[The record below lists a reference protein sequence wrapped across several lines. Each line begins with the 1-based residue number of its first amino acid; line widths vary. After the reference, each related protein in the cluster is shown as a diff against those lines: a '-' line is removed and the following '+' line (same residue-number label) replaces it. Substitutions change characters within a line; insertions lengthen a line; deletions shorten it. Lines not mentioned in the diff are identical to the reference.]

1 MIHPPAVRPRLHH
14 GLAVVLLLLAGAAL
28 AQPVAPPTPY
38 RWNVLPVGAGGFITG
53 VDLPPDGSTR
63 YIRTDT
69 YGAWRWEGDRWV
81 QLVNARS
88 MPAAELAQGAFD
100 TGVQEIASAPSNP
113 NRVYMALRG
122 AVYRSDNRGN
132 TWARTAFSPVPMNA
146 NDPWRTEG
154 NKMAVDPAN
163 PDVVFLG
170 TPQDGLWRTLDGGAN
185 WTRQTAVPAGQDEL
199 IEGTVRGPGIVGIH
213 FEPGAPVV
221 GGRTQV
227 LVVGSWRNGI
237 YRSIDGG
244 ADFARIATGDDAS
257 PRGIVRAAF
266 GPQATL
272 YVVDGRGAWRRR
284 GGTWTRI
291 RTDGNLVAV
300 AADPGNDD
308 RVYVFTDGGRAFRST
323 SGGST
328 WSSQIAPALEVAGDI
343 PWHGFTEENFFTT
356 AQVSFDPQV
365 AGRLWIGQGI
375 GVWRAQVAD
384 GQSTI
389 TWQGESRGIEQLV
402 GNDVLSAP
410 GRAPVLAAWDRAL
423 FRAANLAQFPATHGP
438 TNRFNSAWML
448 DSTPALPGFVVAN
461 VSDHRFCC
469 EGDGLSSQAGY
480 SLDGGITWTPFA
492 VQPGPGA
499 GAFGF
504 GNIAVAANSADKIVW
519 APTFDRTP
527 RYTTNRGGNWQPVNL
542 PGFGGSPSGSHF
554 GLFLNRKIL
563 AADRVLPDTFYLA
576 HSGLQGQGE
585 AVVIATR
592 GLYRSTDGG
601 ANWQRVFS
609 EELAPFSIF
618 NATLKAVP
626 GRAGHLFF
634 TSGPLDGFD
643 GPFRRSLDRGDSWGS
658 VPGVTRVV
666 AFGFGRPA
674 APGAYPTIY
683 IAGKVGGTYGLWRSI
698 DDATTWSRIGTWPT
712 DSLDTV
718 RAIDGD
724 KDVFSRVYLALSGS
738 GFAWGEIDADPL
750 FGNGFESP

>member
-1 MIHPPAVRPRLHH
+1 MMLRLDLRRRARRAFAVC
-14 GLAVVLLLLAGAAL
+14 VLLLACTAT
-28 AQPVAPPTPY
+28 AQTVAPPTPY

-69 YGAWRWEGDRWV
+69 YGAWRWDGDRWV

-88 MPAAELAQGAFD
+88 MPAGEIADGVFD
-100 TGVQEIASAPSNP
+100 GGVQEIASAPSNP
-113 NRVYMALRG
+113 SRVYLALRG

-132 TWARTAFSPVPMNA
+132 TWTRTAFTPVPMNA
-146 NDPWRTEG
+146 NDRWRTEG

-170 TPQDGLWRTLDGGAN
+170 TPQNGLWRTLDGGAN
-185 WTRQTAVPAGQDEL
+185 WIRLSAVPAGQDVEL
-199 IEGTVRGPGIVGIH
+199 SGTVRGPGIVGIH
-213 FEPGAPVV
+213 FEPGAPVL
-221 GGRTQV
+221 GGRTRV
-227 LVVGSWRNGI
+227 LVVGSWLNGL
-237 YRSIDGG
+237 YRSTDGG
-244 ADFARIATGDDAS
+244 DAFTRIATGDDAS
-257 PRGIVRAAF
+257 PRGIWRAAY

-272 YVVDGRGAWRRR
+272 YVVDGRGAWRWRA
-284 GGTWTRI
+284 GTWARI

-300 AADPGNDD
+300 AADPTNDD
-308 RVYVFTDGGRAFRST
+308 RVFVFTDGGRAFRST
-323 SGGST
+323 TGGNT
-328 WSSQIAPALEVAGDI
+328 WSSQIEPVLNVAGDI

-365 AGRLWIGQGI
+365 AGRLWVGQGI
-375 GVWRAQVAD
+375 GVWRAQAPTS
-384 GQSTI
+384 GSTI
-389 TWQGESRGIEQLV
+389 AWQGESRGIEQLV
-402 GNDVLSAP
+402 GNDVLSQS

-423 FRAANLAQFPATHGP
+423 YRAADLSQFPATHGP
-438 TNRFNSAWML
+438 TRRFNSAWML

-469 EGDGLSSQAGY
+469 EGDGLSSQAGF

-492 VQPGPGA
+492 VQPGPNA

-504 GNIAVAANSADKIVW
+504 GNIAVSANSADRIVW

-527 RYTTNRGGNWQPVNL
+527 RYSTDRGASWQSANF
-542 PGFGGSPSGSHF
+542 PGFGTSQAGSHF

-563 AADRVLPDTFYLA
+563 AADRVLANTFYLA

-585 AVVIATR
+585 AVVAATR

-601 ANWQRVFS
+601 ANWTRVFN
-609 EELAPFSIF
+609 EEIAPFSIF

-643 GPFRRSLDRGDSWGS
+643 AAFRRSTDGGESWGN
-658 VPGVTRVV
+658 VPGLTRVL
-666 AFGFGRPA
+666 AFGFGRA
-674 APGAYPTIY
+674 ATSGGYPTLY
-683 IAGKVGGTYGLWRSI
+683 VAGKVNGIYGLWRST
-698 DDATTWSRIGTWPT
+698 DEAASWTRIGTWPT
-712 DSLDTV
+712 DSLDIV

-724 KDVFSRVYLALSGS
+724 KDVFGRVYLAFAGS